1 MGEGNQVSRIPVTM
15 IWKLFG
21 PKSMGQQSE
30 ASVTKVSPLLA
41 KIPTGSSGSRFAKAC
56 LG

>member
-1 MGEGNQVSRIPVTM
+1 MFELRMGEGNQVSRIPVTM

-30 ASVTKVSPLLA
+30 ASVTKVSPPFGQDPNRILWV
-41 KIPTGSSGSRFAKAC
+41 
-56 LG
+56 